1 MIHGKQENPC
11 YEQILKFDLPKLK
24 VHDCMWCS
32 SFGENLPHVTMVGY
46 DGHRSNMEQALP
58 QLCCTW
64 TTELENKSGQ
74 ILKLCEFE
82 AKEMN
87 VKPLLTFM

>member
-1 MIHGKQENPC
+1 
-11 YEQILKFDLPKLK
+11 
-24 VHDCMWCS
+24 
-32 SFGENLPHVTMVGY
+32 MVGY

-87 VKPLLTFM
+87 VNECEATFDIYVTFQEHVITTADE

>member
-1 MIHGKQENPC
+1 
-11 YEQILKFDLPKLK
+11 
-24 VHDCMWCS
+24 MWCS

-58 QLCCTW
+58 QLCCTS

-74 ILKLCEFE
+74 ILKLRECE
-82 AKEMN
+82 A
-87 VKPLLTFM
+87 TFDIYVTFQEHAITTADE

>member
-1 MIHGKQENPC
+1 
-11 YEQILKFDLPKLK
+11 
-24 VHDCMWCS
+24 MWCS

-58 QLCCTW
+58 QLCCTS

-82 AKEMN
+82 AKEIN
-87 VKPLLTFM
+87 VKPLLTFMLPFKSTSLRLQMNKSLVGAISHIALQ